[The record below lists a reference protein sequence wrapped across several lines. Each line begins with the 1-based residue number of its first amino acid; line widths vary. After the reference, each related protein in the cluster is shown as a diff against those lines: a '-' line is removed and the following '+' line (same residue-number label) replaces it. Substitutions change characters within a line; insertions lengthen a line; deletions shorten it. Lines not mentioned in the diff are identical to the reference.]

1 MLKEVL
7 IFEYFYDVVIF
18 IDIEGNIIDWNL
30 VVIRMFGYSKI
41 DVLGKILVILYKE
54 EIVFVLI

>member
-30 VVIRMFGYSKI
+30 VVIRMFGYSKV
-41 DVLGKILVILYKE
+41 DVLGKI
-54 EIVFVLI
+54 

>member
-18 IDIEGNIIDWNL
+18 IDIEGSIIDWNL
-30 VVIRMFGYSKI
+30 VVIRMFGYSKV
-41 DVLGKILVILYKE
+41 DVLGKI
-54 EIVFVLI
+54 